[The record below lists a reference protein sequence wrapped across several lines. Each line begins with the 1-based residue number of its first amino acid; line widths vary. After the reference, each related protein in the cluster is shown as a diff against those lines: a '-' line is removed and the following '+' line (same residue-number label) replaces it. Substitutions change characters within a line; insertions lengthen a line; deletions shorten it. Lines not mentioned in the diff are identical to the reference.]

1 MEVTIQSFVAFGFP
15 FTVDGEAV
23 FEANYFFKK
32 MEELVEELG
41 LALKVFDESP
51 ERNKCESILLW
62 NVLINGCCKV
72 GDLGKEYVYNRLQ
85 FSYGWYFTFVQGFVY
100 LSLIYLQG
108 SLAFLNYP
116 EQLMFKSIKVLPVM
130 IMGAFIPG
138 LRRKYR
144 PHK

>member
-1 MEVTIQSFVAFGFP
+1 MEVTMQSFMAFGFP

-32 MEELVEELG
+32 MEELAMV
-41 LALKVFDESP
+41 
-51 ERNKCESILLW
+51 
-62 NVLINGCCKV
+62 
-72 GDLGKEYVYNRLQ
+72 
-85 FSYGWYFTFVQGFVY
+85 
-100 LSLIYLQG
+100 G

-116 EQLMFKSIKVLPVM
+116 AQLLFKSTKVLPVM

-138 LRRKYR
+138 LRRKYP